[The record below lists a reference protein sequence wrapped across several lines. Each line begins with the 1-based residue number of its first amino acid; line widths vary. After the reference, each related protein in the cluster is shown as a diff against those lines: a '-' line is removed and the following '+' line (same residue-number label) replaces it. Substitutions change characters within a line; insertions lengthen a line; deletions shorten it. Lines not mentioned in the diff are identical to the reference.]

1 MSPGPDATAPSP
13 VPDTATQ
20 YMVAMRDGV
29 RLATDVYL
37 PAAGS
42 PVPAVLVRLPYDKNS
57 RYVFMAQVARRL
69 TARGYALVVQ
79 DVRGKYR
86 SEGEPLGPVSE
97 VRDGYDTIDWVS
109 RQVWCTGRVGTFG
122 DSYYGFTQWAA
133 LSAQHPALRA
143 MVPRVTSTDI
153 SQFKH
158 VWHGTVVDVPW
169 LRFVGYIASCW
180 TGRYVHEKEP
190 DWDQVPLTEV
200 FEAYFRDVGERSLW
214 YDLMVPRT
222 IPVPVYGEGHPHEAR
237 PVPTLHCVGWFD
249 NVATFSMRDY
259 MTLASSPSAGPY
271 QYLYADSHDHENYH
285 LANVPVQPS
294 DDHDTNDEALEK
306 MLDGYIDPAIDFFDV
321 FLREVAGAAAPP
333 RVRWHLG
340 HAGYR
345 ESLAWPPPGSQ
356 VLTLYLTDLAA
367 AAESAGVLSASQ
379 SSAAETCEWDYD
391 PRNLVKSAAENTFAF
406 LFEYPDESERARHP
420 NVLAFESKVLEQP
433 LDLAGPVD
441 LFVRVASSAPS
452 TDIYAKLCDRAPDG
466 SIHQIVRGQGV
477 LTEPGPG
484 SLARIELGHTGYRL
498 RPGHRLYLQVA
509 SSDYPEFPPNSG
521 TTENRWTAATR
532 AGSRQ
537 VLHTDAA
544 LTSHLVLTVVRRRF
558 DEDGIL
564 DAAEVIEARAGVF
577 TPIDPR

>member
-1 MSPGPDATAPSP
+1 MSPGPDGTAPSP
-13 VPDTATQ
+13 VPATATQ

-29 RLATDVYL
+29 RLATDVYR
-37 PAAGS
+37 PAAGC
-42 PVPAVLVRLPYDKNS
+42 PAPAVLVRLPYDKNS
-57 RYVFMAQVARRL
+57 RYVFMEQVARRL

-86 SEGEPLGPVSE
+86 SEGEPLGPLSE
-97 VRDGYDTIDWVS
+97 VRDGYDTIDWIS
-109 RQVWCTGRVGTFG
+109 RQVWCTGRVGMFG

-143 MVPRVTSTDI
+143 IVPRVTSTDI

-169 LRFVGYIASCW
+169 LRFVAYIAGCW
-180 TGRYVHEKEP
+180 TGRYVQEKEP
-190 DWDQVPLTEV
+190 DWGQVPLTEV
-200 FEAYFRDVGERSLW
+200 FEAYFRDVGERSHW

-222 IPVPVYGEGHPHEAR
+222 IPVPVYCEGHPHEAR

-259 MTLASSPSAGPY
+259 MKLAASPSAGPY

-285 LANVPVQPS
+285 LANVPIQPA
-294 DDHDTNDEALEK
+294 DNHDTNDEALEK

-321 FLREVAGAAAPP
+321 FLLDTTDAAALP

-340 HAGYR
+340 HAEFR
-345 ESLAWPPPGSQ
+345 ESPAWPPPESRP
-356 VLTLYLTDLAA
+356 LTLYLTDLSAA
-367 AAESAGVLSASQ
+367 GESAGVLSASQ
-379 SSAAETCEWDYD
+379 PRAAETCEWDYD
-391 PRNLVKSAAENTFAF
+391 PGNLVTSTIGNSFAF
-406 LFEYPDESERARHP
+406 LFEYPDESASVRHP
-420 NVLAFESKVLEQP
+420 NVLAFESKLLEQP

-441 LFVRVASSAPS
+441 LFVRVASSAPT

-466 SIHQIVRGQGV
+466 SAHQIVRGQGV

-484 SLARIELGHTGYRL
+484 RLARIELGHTGYRL
-498 RPGHRLYLQVA
+498 RPGHRLQLQIA

-521 TTENRWTAATR
+521 TTENRWTASAR
-532 AGSRQ
+532 ASSRQ
-537 VLHTDAA
+537 VLHTDAVQP
-544 LTSHLVLTVVRRRF
+544 SHLVLTVIPAGSGRAPS
-558 DEDGIL
+558 E
-564 DAAEVIEARAGVF
+564 AAG
-577 TPIDPR
+577 

>member
-1 MSPGPDATAPSP
+1 MGPDSTAPSP
-13 VPDTATQ
+13 VPETATQ

-37 PAAGS
+37 PLAGS
-42 PVPAVLVRLPYDKNS
+42 PGPAVLVRLPYDKNS
-57 RYVFMAQVARRL
+57 RYVFMAQVADRL

-86 SEGEPLGPVSE
+86 SEGEPVGPLSE
-97 VRDGYDTIDWVS
+97 VRDGYDAIDWIS
-109 RQVWCTGRVGTFG
+109 GQVWCNGRVGMFG

-143 MVPRVTSTDI
+143 IVPRVTSTDV
-153 SQFKH
+153 SQFSH
-158 VWHGTVVDVPW
+158 ARHGTVSDVPW
-169 LRFVGYIASCW
+169 LCFVAYIAHCW
-180 TGRYVHEKEP
+180 TGRYVQEKEL

-200 FEAYFRDVGERSLW
+200 FEAYFRGLGERSLW

-222 IPVPVYGEGHPHEAR
+222 IPVPVYGEGHPHDAR
-237 PVPTLHCVGWFD
+237 PVPALHCVGWFD

-259 MTLASSPSAGPY
+259 MKLASSPAAGPY

-285 LANVPVQPS
+285 LSNVPIQPA
-294 DDHDTNDEALEK
+294 DDHDSNDEALEK
-306 MLDGYIDPAIDFFDV
+306 MLDGYINPAIDFFDV
-321 FLREVAGAAAPP
+321 FLLETADAAALP

-345 ESLAWPPPGSQ
+345 ESPAWPPPESRT
-356 VLTLYLTDLAA
+356 LTLYLTDLAA
-367 AAESAGVLSASQ
+367 AANSAGVLSASQ
-379 SSAAETCEWDYD
+379 PPAAQTCEWDYD
-391 PRNLVKSAAENTFAF
+391 PGNLVTSTAENTFAL
-406 LFEYPDESERARHP
+406 LFEYPDESAQVRHP
-420 NVLAFESKVLEQP
+420 DVLAFESKVQDQP

-441 LFVRVASSAPS
+441 LFVQVASSAPT
-452 TDIYAKLCDRAPDG
+452 TDIYAKLCDRGPDG

-477 LTEPGPG
+477 LTQPGAEG
-484 SLARIELGHTGYRL
+484 LARIEMGHTGYRL
-498 RPGHRLYLQVA
+498 RPGHRFHLQLA

-521 TTENRWTAATR
+521 TTDNRWTAATR

-544 LTSHLVLTVVRRRF
+544 RPSHLVLTVVSATH
-558 DEDGIL
+558 GN
-564 DAAEVIEARAGVF
+564 V
-577 TPIDPR
+577 